1 MEEEKE
7 EEIKKKRQGGGGR
20 RLLSLRQPHRTGRWS
35 DGAQLKTAVYP
46 TGQECV
52 VEEGQ
57 AVVVVFS
64 VR

>member
-1 MEEEKE
+1 MEEK
-7 EEIKKKRQGGGGR
+7 EIKKKRRGGGGR
-20 RLLSLRQPHRTGRWS
+20 RLLSLRQPHRAGRWS
-35 DGAQLKTAVYP
+35 DGAQLKAAVHP
-46 TGQECV
+46 TGQEGV